1 MISNTVWPMPSSSIP
16 TAPERSRSAV
26 RSTPRRK
33 PMHPGKRVVTLCMA
47 GCTLTA
53 IPAAGHRFEGWYDD
67 AEHSRKV
74 ADESRYAYVPTS
86 PLRHLFAVFRPDT
99 TPLDDKG
106 TANCYIA
113 PQLGT
118 SYSFDATVTGNGRS
132 TTNIRPP
139 ACPGSLGPGA
149 LGNGNRA
156 RRRHKGCRIPVGAHR
171 FYNRHRPGKCRHR
184 AVRRFGELHL
194 VVAYLVRG
202 L

>member
-1 MISNTVWPMPSSSIP
+1 
-16 TAPERSRSAV
+16 
-26 RSTPRRK
+26 
-33 PMHPGKRVVTLCMA
+33 MHPGKRVVTLCMA

-132 TTNIRPP
+132 TTNIRPSGLSGVS
-139 ACPGSLGPGA
+139 ARVLWETGTVRGA
-149 LGNGNRA
+149 VIKDAEYR
-156 RRRHKGCRIPVGAHR
+156 VGAHR
-171 FYNRHRPGKCRHR
+171 FYNRHDRGMPSSGCSTLRGIASGRGISGPWTMTPQPRPKPTNPGP
-184 AVRRFGELHL
+184 
-194 VVAYLVRG
+194 YLWTATSEH
-202 L
+202 